1 MRNITRCGI
10 LLVLATLLAGP
21 GRAAD
26 KPGGGQAR
34 LVTTQLTPE
43 KELQKL
49 KAEILKGFDADVA
62 AETPLTF
69 AKRLPAEL
77 ASKNNGTHVYGALMP
92 ELLPHHNGLM
102 PLDDALTTLKDTR
115 RFYRDALNQG
125 RVADRQTALPWMH
138 TTFFMVANKKALPYL
153 PPNANLSNLSYAEL
167 IDWAE
172 RLKTQTGQPRFGLP
186 LGDGGLMHRFIQGY
200 AYPSYTGSMVRGFR
214 SESAQTM
221 WKDLKRLW
229 AVASPAAAKLDALS
243 PALVSGEVWVGFDH
257 AARLHAAVSEKPEDF
272 VLFPAPVGPSGRGFF
287 YVLAGLAVPTNTPD
301 KTLSM
306 ALLTHLTD
314 PKNQATTFKET
325 GFFPVTDLPSGSG
338 LSTAQR
344 VVHIGAMAALGQS
357 FSNRALVSAIP
368 VTLGSL
374 GGKFNGVYRNAFKR
388 IVLNDEAS
396 GKVLSELS
404 TELNAVL
411 KEAQAA
417 CWGLDLQR
425 NAPKKTNL
433 SCEVD

>member
-1 MRNITRCGI
+1 MRDVTHCGI
-10 LLVLATLLAGP
+10 LLVLATMLVGTSVAADRPSAGP
-21 GRAAD
+21 
-26 KPGGGQAR
+26 AR

-49 KAEILKGFDADVA
+49 KAEILKGFDTEVA

-92 ELLPHHNGLM
+92 ELIPHDGLM
-102 PLDDALTTLKDTR
+102 PLDEVLTTLKDSR

-125 RVADRQTALPWMH
+125 RVADRQQALPWMH

-167 IDWAE
+167 IEWAE
-172 RLKTQTGQPRFGLP
+172 RLKAQTGQPRFGLP
-186 LGDGGLMHRFIQGY
+186 LGDGGLLHRFIQGY
-200 AYPSYTGSMVRGFR
+200 ALPSYTGSMVRGFR
-214 SESAQTM
+214 SDSAQGM

-229 AVASPAAAKLDALS
+229 STASPAASKLDSLS
-243 PALVSGEVWVGFDH
+243 PALLSGEVWVGFDH

-272 VLFPAPVGPSGRGFF
+272 VFFPAPVGPAGRGFF
-287 YVLAGLAVPTNTPD
+287 YVLAGLAVPVNTPD
-301 KTLSM
+301 KARSI

-314 PKNQATTFKET
+314 PGTQATTFKET
-325 GFFPVTDLPSGSG
+325 GFFPVTDLPSRSG
-338 LSTAQR
+338 LNTAQR

-374 GGKFNGVYRNAFKR
+374 GGKFNGVYRTAFKR
-388 IVLNDEAS
+388 IVLNDEPAA
-396 GKVLSELS
+396 KVLNELS

-411 KEAQAA
+411 KEAQTA
-417 CWGLDLQR
+417 CWGLDLSR
-425 NAPKKTNL
+425 TTSKRTSS